1 MSLLT
6 STNAG
11 SASVSYFIENIG
23 GPGTGV
29 GDAPVIKGST
39 LGTVVVGDPA
49 NGLRL
54 RGDTVANANAILGG
68 QANGGSLSIGNS
80 VASPAQIAL
89 TDGVMNVSGIMAVA
103 GSIQAKTAGATP
115 ASLDTYTNRDIH
127 GFSDTG
133 YSVFS
138 VPIANPAATPTVA
151 NPVGLS
157 PGLWSVIF
165 VPPGA
170 PNIGAQVSAI
180 MYWDGAAWTGAGDS
194 TSFTGGAPNMAL
206 LPSNDGTVIALGGA
220 SKPADASVLNYR
232 QLLAA
237 PGL

>member
-23 GPGTGV
+23 GAGTGAA
-29 GDAPVIKGST
+29 DAPCIKGTT
-39 LGTVVVGDPA
+39 LGAVRIGDPA
-49 NGLRL
+49 NGVVI
-54 RGDTVANANAILGG
+54 RGDTLANANLIYGG
-68 QANGGSLSIGNS
+68 QVNGGSLSIGNS

-151 NPVGLS
+151 NPVELPPNS
-157 PGLWSVIF
+157 EF
-165 VPPGA
+165 RVPA
-170 PNIGAQVSAI
+170 
-180 MYWDGAAWTGAGDS
+180 
-194 TSFTGGAPNMAL
+194 
-206 LPSNDGTVIALGGA
+206 
-220 SKPADASVLNYR
+220 K
-232 QLLAA
+232 
-237 PGL
+237 